1 MGWLWGGSWWE
12 QEINPGLKK
21 KKKRVR
27 NQVEAFS
34 KNVAEGGVSQR
45 WRPESGWMLSND
57 PPRGWEGPSPR
68 GRFSFSEYPHAF
80 PLLLCYSCHFLFRKC
95 LSLCLHLTEIL
106 GSPSCRPSAVCLVQ
120 TQWWPGPSTLPSN
133 STHTGTPCPLPCKLL
148 QGIATSCCQH
158 LPHCLA

>member
-1 MGWLWGGSWWE
+1 MGPHQGAGAGVCGLRPGVYPSWWDSCGE
-12 QEINPGLKK
+12 GVGGNKKLTQVWK

-106 GSPSCRPSAVCLVQ
+106 WISFLPAICRVPCADTVMTRPLHSAF
-120 TQWWPGPSTLPSN
+120 
-133 STHTGTPCPLPCKLL
+133 
-148 QGIATSCCQH
+148 
-158 LPHCLA
+158 